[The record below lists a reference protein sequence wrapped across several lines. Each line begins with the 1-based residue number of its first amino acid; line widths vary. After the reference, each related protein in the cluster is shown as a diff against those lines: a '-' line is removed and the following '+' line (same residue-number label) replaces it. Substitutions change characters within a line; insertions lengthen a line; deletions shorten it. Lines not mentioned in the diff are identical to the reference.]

1 MYTKREPS
9 GAGGH
14 KEKTR
19 DGPSPPTPKST
30 VIGLVSPQES
40 RERQGRDEGSRVVT
54 YEGAERSIWKSA
66 ESDDGQSD
74 RSDHTGGPRDS
85 AIKPKEA
92 KETQAEGT
100 DADVEDPHTKQKR
113 VREAEREEEHV
124 KGSREDQNASTCNI
138 NTEGR
143 HAIVLNRELDRSSD
157 AKDEEDP
164 EMEAAT
170 KGTSATNGRGGGRA
184 RNSDSDR
191 P

>member
-1 MYTKREPS
+1 MVARP
-9 GAGGH
+9 
-14 KEKTR
+14 
-19 DGPSPPTPKST
+19 
-30 VIGLVSPQES
+30 VSSRES
-40 RERQGRDEGSRVVT
+40 RGRQDGNEGTRLAT